1 MIQSTTK
8 GVLHFEDLEP
18 KMFER
23 MYRNIL
29 DTEGLYEDIRS
40 YGIKGA
46 DEGVD
51 ILCTKRGGTSK
62 YFIQCKRYDS
72 LTKSELLKIVDRII
86 SGNNGYQGH
95 IIMVVTSCDVT
106 KESYEA
112 YEKYAIEKGFS
123 KASIVDRTS
132 LDSKLH
138 LEKFKFVKERFFG
151 TEISKEEQARKKLKD
166 TKKGKK
172 LVEKKLLL
180 PIVDNSRNAI
190 MNRQANP
197 SSKFRETEVILH
209 SIYDDAYPDSK
220 DDGEPSSWLKSY
232 LHDIYNDGIQ
242 THIYCWTCEKIVVNP
257 FGKWVLKSEF
267 DRNHHTSDTLE
278 LNVNIIGRIPYYN
291 IVDINEDGD
300 DYYACPH
307 IYCIFNGDMGPFS
320 EICYEYHD
328 FETNKRILFEKNRRA
343 LISEYEF
350 NELKKNLISHS
361 THLVKIDNKISKP
374 TDFQQ

>member
-18 KMFER
+18 MMFER
-23 MYRNIL
+23 MYRSIL

-40 YGIKGA
+40 YGIKGS

-51 ILCTKRGGTSK
+51 IHCTRKGGTSK
-62 YFIQCKRYDS
+62 YFIQCKRYGS
-72 LTKSELLKIVDRII
+72 LTKSELFKIVDRII
-86 SGNNGYQGH
+86 SGNNCYLYQ

-106 KESYEA
+106 RESYEA

-132 LDSKLH
+132 LDSQLH
-138 LEKFKFVKERFFG
+138 LEKFRLVKERFFG
-151 TEISKEEQARKKLKD
+151 TEISREEQARKKIKD

-180 PIVDNSRNAI
+180 PIVDNSHDAVLRR
-190 MNRQANP
+190 MNNP
-197 SSKFRETEVILH
+197 SSKFREAEVVIR
-209 SIYDDAYPDSK
+209 SIYDEVYPDSNE
-220 DDGEPSSWLKSY
+220 DGECSSWFKSY

-242 THIYCWTCEKIVVNP
+242 IHLYYWTYEKIVINP
-257 FGKWVLKSEF
+257 IGEWVLKSKF
-267 DRNHHTSDTLE
+267 DRNNYNGETLE

-300 DYYACPH
+300 DYLVCPH
-307 IYCIFNGDMGPFS
+307 IYCIFNEDMGPFS
-320 EICYEYHD
+320 EICYEYHNY
-328 FETNKRILFEKNRRA
+328 ETNKRILFEKDRRA
-343 LISEYEF
+343 LISKYEF
-350 NELKKNLISHS
+350 DELKRQL
-361 THLVKIDNKISKP
+361 NKLP
-374 TDFQQ
+374 